1 MSLNGN
7 RHPEC
12 DIVAGPILPIQN
24 YEDDLDLILKEN
36 TGFVL

>member
-12 DIVAGPILPIQN
+12 DIVADPVLPIQN
-24 YEDDLDLILKEN
+24 DEDNLDLILKEN